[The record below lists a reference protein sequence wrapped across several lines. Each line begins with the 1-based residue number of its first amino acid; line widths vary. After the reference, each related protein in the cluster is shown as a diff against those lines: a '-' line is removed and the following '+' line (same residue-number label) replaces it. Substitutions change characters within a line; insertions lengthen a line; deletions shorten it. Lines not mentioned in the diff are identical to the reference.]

1 MAILVRVGIDI
12 DFNTVDQLCDFLD
25 VQVKQNDWELL
36 EDAKQATMHGI
47 VIKSHE
53 SQTYDRAT
61 LLNLKQEDV
70 EVIGDLVLNHF
81 SERLSPFT
89 VDAVIQ

>member
-1 MAILVRVGIDI
+1 MAILVRVGI

-47 VIKSHE
+47 VIKLHE

-61 LLNLKQEDV
+61 LLNLKQKDV
-70 EVIGDLVLNHF
+70 KVICGLVLNHF
-81 SERLSPFT
+81 SGGLNPFT